1 MKNGVT
7 FPPKAV
13 YRKKV
18 DGEMKTFGCLCK
30 VKNCLRKCCDLES
43 VMYINGTF
51 RNCTS
56 MPDYDIISRRGLNLS
71 FINNFDRSVDLE
83 NSNFGLLHGKPC
95 QEIYLEDK
103 DRWFLQ
109 EVSWFLLRQYI
120 SSYLHINKIHRVLD
134 ILDTVLK
141 LYQSEHSSQ
150 ILSKK
155 RNI

>member
-1 MKNGVT
+1 MFLLLIPFIIIVNAIEPPCIDKNSVDISDGEDFGDGGIVKNGVT

-109 EVSWFLLRQYI
+109 EVS
-120 SSYLHINKIHRVLD
+120 
-134 ILDTVLK
+134 
-141 LYQSEHSSQ
+141 
-150 ILSKK
+150 
-155 RNI
+155 